1 MSCGGF
7 GEALRAAV
15 VVKCGVAGHDALPM
29 HLADDAR

>member
-7 GEALRAAV
+7 GEALRAA